1 MSQPKAIVIGASR
14 GIGQGLFK
22 KLASEGYD
30 AYGTIR
36 SEPTDDHTFQVD
48 LNDSDAAS
56 VKKAASNLDSL
67 DLLIVSGAI
76 AHEAPYTDISPDEHR
91 AFYNTNVIGPLAASQ
106 AFLPALKKGKQKTIV
121 IISSLVGSTGFQLQ
135 NAHQPTDKQLPVPKG
150 PYSATKAAVNQLGIG
165 LYNELGSEGFS
176 IILIHPGVVRTDMAV
191 SFLKILESQ
200 PDSPIK
206 AITVEESTNGI
217 IDVVKSHIATGKSD
231 IRLVSYDGTDM
242 AT

>member
-14 GIGQGLFK
+14 GIGQGLVK

-56 VKKAASNLDSL
+56 VKKAASNFDSL
-67 DLLIVSGAI
+67 DLLIVSGAL
-76 AHEAPYTDISPDEHR
+76 AYATTYSEISPDEHR
-91 AFYNTNVIGPLAASQ
+91 AFYNTNVIGPLAAAQ

-121 IISSLVGSTGFQLQ
+121 IISSLAGSTGFQLQ
-135 NAHQPTDKQLPVPKG
+135 NARQPADKKLPLGKG

-176 IILIHPGVVRTDMAV
+176 VMLIHPGVVRTDMAA
-191 SFLKILESQ
+191 SFIKNLESK

-206 AITVEESTNGI
+206 AITVEESANGI